1 MSGQRLSR
9 AGSDGASTKPG
20 TGRQQ
25 QERRATGG
33 SWVEQGL
40 VFTTEIGTPLE
51 PRNVLRRFE
60 QLARRAGLP
69 GVSLHTLRHT
79 AASLLLAAGTH
90 TKVMQEHLGHS
101 SYAITADHLQ
111 PRHAGTAARGLA
123 VDPHRP

>member
-1 MSGQRLSR
+1 MG
-9 AGSDGASTKPG
+9 GG
-20 TGRQQ
+20 TGARLHH
-25 QERRATGG
+25 RDRHSPGAAKRPAPVRATRPKGG
-33 SWVEQGL
+33 
-40 VFTTEIGTPLE
+40 
-51 PRNVLRRFE
+51 
-60 QLARRAGLP
+60 LA